1 MITFK
6 NALDLVLVNTP
17 ILPAVL
23 KNVHEIDSDVLAED
37 IEAKVDLPVF
47 SNSAMDGYALR
58 FEDTHSVPVVLKI
71 KGCIKAGDFPRAI
84 VGKGE
89 AAKIMTGAPLPE
101 GANAVVIVEDT
112 EEKEKTIIVKE
123 SVKKGENVRLK
134 GEEIKKGQIA
144 LKKGTKLNPAS
155 LGFLAAMGWEKV
167 RVFSKPKVSLL
178 ITGNELVKPG
188 RELKPGKIW
197 GSNLTTLNAA
207 LDQINIKSAFSGT
220 ARDSLQDLEKKI
232 QKGLETSDILLISG
246 GISVGDYDFV
256 QELLL
261 KQKVKKIFW
270 RVAIKPG
277 KPTFFGIKGKKLIFG
292 LPGNPASVLV
302 TFLEFVRPAILKMM
316 GQKDVLLHERKA
328 ILEGKLQKKVDRAYF
343 LKGVLQERN
352 GRAYVKSAGLQN
364 SHILESFSKA
374 NCLVFLEKEKKFFK
388 KGERIKI
395 QILPWK

>member
-6 NALDLVLVNTP
+6 EALDLVLVNTP

-23 KNVHEIDSDVLAED
+23 KNVHEIDSDVLTED
-37 IEAKVDLPVF
+37 IKAKVDLPVS
-47 SNSAMDGYALR
+47 SNSAMDGYALC
-58 FEDTHSVPVVLKI
+58 FEDTHSVPVVLRT

-112 EEKEKTIIVKE
+112 EEKEKTVIVKE

-155 LGFLAAMGWEKV
+155 LGFLAAMGWRKV

-197 GSNLTTLNAA
+197 ESNLTTLNAA
-207 LDQINIKSAFSGT
+207 LDQINIKPVFSGT

-246 GISVGDYDFV
+246 GISVGDDDFV

-302 TFLEFVRPAILKMM
+302 TFLEFVRPAILKMT

-328 ILEGKLQKKVDRAYF
+328 ILEEKLQKKVDRAYF
-343 LKGVLQERN
+343 LKGILQERN
-352 GRAYVKSAGLQN
+352 GRAYVKSAGLQD
-364 SHILESFSKA
+364 SHILESFGKA
-374 NCLVFLEKEKKFFK
+374 NCLVFLEKEKNFFK
-388 KGERIKI
+388 KGERVKI